1 MENGTYISKSS
12 MSIKLLVPRP
22 LKDAIEDYCEYSGEN
37 LSTVTR
43 RALTHFL
50 AAERKAGHFNAVDC
64 TAEA

>member
-1 MENGTYISKSS
+1 